1 MLTEK
6 SIVAIMNMRASF
18 ARAGSP
24 IPDGS
29 CFGVTDSSRLRDT
42 QNEENQRYQQRRGRI
57 ASRVPLPAVCCEN
70 PFCQREL
77 SHEERIDSLGM
88 RVPMAGGIRVHVCH
102 SCYELY
108 MLEPF

>member
-1 MLTEK
+1 MLTAK

-29 CFGVTDSSRLRDT
+29 CFGVADPSRLRDT
-42 QNEENQRYQQRRGRI
+42 QNEKNQRYQQRRVRI
-57 ASRVPLPAVCCEN
+57 ASRAPLPAVCCEN

-77 SHEERIDSLGM
+77 SHEERIDHTGTHVVISKGTW
-88 RVPMAGGIRVHVCH
+88 IRV
-102 SCYELY
+102 CYACYDMY